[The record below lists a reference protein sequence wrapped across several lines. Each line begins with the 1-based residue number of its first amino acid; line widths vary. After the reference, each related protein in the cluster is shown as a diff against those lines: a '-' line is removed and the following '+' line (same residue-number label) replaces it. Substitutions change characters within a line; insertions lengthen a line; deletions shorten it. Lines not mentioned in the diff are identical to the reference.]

1 MVPTISEDLQHCT
14 TQQFVVDVDDD
25 IALTPDE
32 LLEGLNGNVMA
43 SELEAVENESAWEP
57 QEYQEPSTEEQPA
70 SYDQLSSMTESE
82 LADYVGKSIKNA
94 LETRIPGVD
103 KQVTRR
109 RKKKGPIVV
118 DNQVI
123 ITYAQK

>member
-1 MVPTISEDLQHCT
+1 MSSSRA
-14 TQQFVVDVDDD
+14 F
-25 IALTPDE
+25 
-32 LLEGLNGNVMA
+32 NGNVMG

-70 SYDQLSSMTESE
+70 SYDQLSSMTENE

-118 DNQVI
+118 DNHARPQPQEKGFRV
-123 ITYAQK
+123 QLM